1 MTDAT
6 TPAGSGPE
14 PGQAVPPP
22 GGEAAR
28 ARLERAVLRTRLSLL
43 WERVWPPLHSVLIVV
58 ALYVGLS
65 WLGLW
70 SMLPSWLSAL
80 AALGVLA
87 AAVYA
92 ALPLARAGLPSRAE
106 ALSRIERVSGL
117 SHRPLAAL
125 DDRLFDGGEG
135 AETRALWEAHRRR
148 ASAAL
153 ASVRTDLPS
162 PQAFR
167 RDPFALRVLAAMLLV
182 VGYFA
187 AEGSHLSRL
196 SPFGGGAPQAAPVP
210 ARIDAWIAPPVYT
223 GRAPVFLTGAAAELR
238 DPDKAISVPQGS
250 EVIVRAQGV
259 DALAVLLVMP
269 QETVNLAEAGG
280 GSGEEG
286 APRAGTAEG
295 LRSRLDASATIEIR
309 DGETLVHAWQVAVE
323 PDEAPT
329 IRLLDDPEEQLSG
342 AVKFTYLAQD
352 DYGIVG
358 ARADIRPAQ
367 RRNQDSGAAIRP
379 LVEAPSFPLSLAA
392 GERRTGTGE
401 TIRDLTSH
409 PWAGSEVDLVLSADD
424 HAGQTGYSEPHRF
437 TLPQRRFAKPLARA
451 VVEQR
456 RSLALDA
463 NTQVR
468 VLDAMDGLMLA
479 PEVFGE
485 TARTYLGLRFAR
497 GQLVAAQSDDELR
510 EVVDLLWE
518 LALSIEDGDLS
529 TAERALREAQEALR
543 RALEEGAS
551 DEEIARL
558 TDELRQAL
566 NDYMQAL
573 AEQMRQNPQ
582 AMQPLDPNAQNLR
595 PQDLDEMLSRIEELA
610 RNGSRDAARELLA
623 QMQRMLENLQAGR
636 PQQMPDGMTQEMMQA
651 LNELGRMIQRQQELM
666 DQTNRFNQ
674 QQEQGQQQDQQG
686 QQGQQGQPG
695 QMTPEQLAEALRQLQ
710 EGQGQLGE
718 RLQQLLDQMAR
729 NGMPSNDDLGRA
741 GEEMGNARDSLGQ
754 GQPGDA
760 VGQQGNALDA
770 LRRGAQGMAEQMFGQ
785 GQGQGEGG
793 PGMAGRQG
801 SPMDEDP
808 LGRPRRTEGPD
819 FGDRVRVPDEIDV
832 QRARRIL
839 EELRRRFSDPSRPM
853 IELDYLERLLRRN

>member
-6 TPAGSGPE
+6 TPAGSGAE
-14 PGQAVPPP
+14 PGPAVPPP
-22 GGEAAR
+22 GDEARRAR

-70 SMLPSWLSAL
+70 SMLPSWLSAI

-92 ALPLARAGLPSRAE
+92 ALPLARAGSPSRAE
-106 ALSRIERVSGL
+106 ALARIERVSGL

-125 DDRLFDGGEG
+125 DDRLFDGGER
-135 AETRALWEAHRRR
+135 AETRALWEVHRRR

-196 SPFGGGAPQAAPVP
+196 SPFGGGAPQAAPLS

-238 DPDKAISVPQGS
+238 DPGKAISVPQGS

-259 DALAVLLVMP
+259 GALAVLLVTP

-280 GSGEEG
+280 GSGDEG
-286 APRAGTAEG
+286 AAPAAVAGG
-295 LRSRLDASATIEIR
+295 LRSRLETSAAIEIR
-309 DGETLVHAWQVAVE
+309 DGEALVHAWQVAVE
-323 PDEAPT
+323 PDEPPT
-329 IRLLDDPEEQLSG
+329 IRLLNDPEEQLSG

-409 PWAGSEVDLVLSADD
+409 PWAGSEVDVVLSASD

-463 NTQVR
+463 NAQVR
-468 VLDAMDGLMLA
+468 VLDAFDGLMLA

-485 TARTYLGLRFAR
+485 KLRTHLGMRFAR

-510 EVVDLLWE
+510 DVVDLLWE
-518 LALSIEDGDLS
+518 LALNIEDGDLS
-529 TAERALREAQEALR
+529 TAERALRDAQEALR

-558 TDELRQAL
+558 TEELRQAL
-566 NDYMQAL
+566 NEYMQAL
-573 AEQMRQNPQ
+573 AEQLRQNPQ

-595 PQDLDEMLSRIEELA
+595 PQDLNEMLSRIEELA
-610 RNGSRDAARELLA
+610 RSGSRDAARELLA

-636 PQQMPDGMTQEMMQA
+636 PQQMPDSMTQEMMQA

-674 QQEQGQQQDQQG
+674 QQEQGRQQG

-695 QMTPEQLAEALRQLQ
+695 QMTPEELAEALRQLQ

-785 GQGQGEGG
+785 PGPGDG

-839 EELRRRFSDPSRPM
+839 EELRRRFSDPTRPM